1 MKKRHLLLILP
12 FVGLNS
18 VVIIA
23 ALFKSLAVSLGYYPI
38 IGLNQVTFSYYWEVL
53 RDHYF
58 VQALLYSLYLGLGAT
73 VGALILGLLMA
84 LVLERAAGRHRFLAR
99 LFAVPITIPHIIVAL
114 MIMQLLSQSGLI
126 SRLAIHLHLIAS
138 IDDFPLL
145 VNDRWGI
152 AIMVVFFYKE
162 IPYVAVTMLAILRQ
176 LRGGY
181 TTAARNL
188 GASRWQAFWHV
199 TLPLVQ
205 PTLCTLFIILFCF
218 TFANFEVP
226 FILGNP
232 GNETIALTIYNQF
245 LQPDLQS
252 RPAAFALNTI
262 LSLLCLA
269 VTLLALLISRLLPG
283 GKNRY
288 VK

>member
-38 IGLNQVTFSYYWEVL
+38 IGLNEVTLSYYREVL
-53 RDHYF
+53 HDHYF
-58 VQALLYSLYLGLGAT
+58 VQSLLYSLYLGLLAT
-73 VGALILGLLMA
+73 VGALVLGLLMA
-84 LVLERAAGRHRFLAR
+84 LALERVAGRHLFLAR

-126 SRLAIHLHLIAS
+126 SRLAIHLHMIAS

-152 AIMVVFFYKE
+152 AIIVVFLYKGD
-162 IPYVAVTMLAILRQ
+162 T

-181 TTAARNL
+181 DARN
-188 GASRWQAFWHV
+188 
-199 TLPLVQ
+199 
-205 PTLCTLFIILFCF
+205 
-218 TFANFEVP
+218 
-226 FILGNP
+226 
-232 GNETIALTIYNQF
+232 
-245 LQPDLQS
+245 
-252 RPAAFALNTI
+252 PAAITWRLYHGCAEPRG
-262 LSLLCLA
+262 
-269 VTLLALLISRLLPG
+269 LALASILARYPATHPADPLHSIHHPLLL
-283 GKNRY
+283 Y
-288 VK
+288 LCQF

>member
-126 SRLAIHLHLIAS
+126 SRLAIHLHLIA
-138 IDDFPLL
+138 
-145 VNDRWGI
+145 
-152 AIMVVFFYKE
+152 
-162 IPYVAVTMLAILRQ
+162 
-176 LRGGY
+176 
-181 TTAARNL
+181 
-188 GASRWQAFWHV
+188 
-199 TLPLVQ
+199 
-205 PTLCTLFIILFCF
+205 
-218 TFANFEVP
+218 
-226 FILGNP
+226 
-232 GNETIALTIYNQF
+232 
-245 LQPDLQS
+245 
-252 RPAAFALNTI
+252 
-262 LSLLCLA
+262 
-269 VTLLALLISRLLPG
+269 
-283 GKNRY
+283 
-288 VK
+288 